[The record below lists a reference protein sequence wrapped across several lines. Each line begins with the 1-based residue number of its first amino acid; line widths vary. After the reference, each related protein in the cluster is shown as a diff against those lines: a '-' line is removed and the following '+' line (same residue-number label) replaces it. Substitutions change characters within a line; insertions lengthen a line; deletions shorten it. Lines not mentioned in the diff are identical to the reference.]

1 MKYGIT
7 YMGSKSDI
15 VASIAMNFP
24 KAENF
29 YDLFGGGM
37 SMTHYLAAKR
47 PNAFKNLY
55 YNDLNPGLAELL
67 QKAIAGEYGEGY
79 KMPWVSRDEF
89 HAKKS
94 QDAFIRILWSFGNNQ
109 KGYLFAPGIE
119 AYKKSAHMAV
129 VFDEFDK
136 TAISVLGF
144 DKWPFYVS
152 TQKQK
157 RLFWRKKVAF
167 NHKEMSRSEREQL
180 RRLEQL
186 EQLERLQQLKQLQQ
200 LESLERLGGLKK
212 LNSLQN
218 PKLFFSAKDYRQVE
232 ILPNSVVYCD
242 IPYKGTAEYT
252 VKFDHESFYRWAE
265 SASFPVFFSEYGA
278 CDKRFKL
285 VYQVAK
291 MVKLAPKG
299 ATKENAVKGREK
311 LFWNGV

>member
-1 MKYGIT
+1 MKYGMT
-7 YMGSKSDI
+7 YMGSKTDI

-37 SMTHYLAAKR
+37 SMTHYLAVKR

-67 QKAIAGEYGEGY
+67 QKAVAGEYSEGY

-89 HAKKS
+89 HAKKR

-109 KGYLFAPGIE
+109 KDYLFGTDIE

-136 TAISVLGF
+136 TVISVLGF

-157 RLFWRKKVAF
+157 RLFWRQKVTF
-167 NHKEMSRSEREQL
+167 NHKEMSRSERQ
-180 RRLEQL
+180 RL
-186 EQLERLQQLKQLQQ
+186 EQLERLQQLQHIQQLQR
-200 LESLERLGGLKK
+200 LERLD
-212 LNSLQN
+212 SLRNLDRSQK

-232 ILPNSVVYCD
+232 IQPNSVVYCD

-252 VKFDHESFYRWAE
+252 VKFDHESFYHWAE

-285 VYQVAK
+285 VYEVAK
-291 MVKLAPKG
+291 TVKFSSKG
-299 ATKENAVKGREK
+299 TTKENAVKGREK